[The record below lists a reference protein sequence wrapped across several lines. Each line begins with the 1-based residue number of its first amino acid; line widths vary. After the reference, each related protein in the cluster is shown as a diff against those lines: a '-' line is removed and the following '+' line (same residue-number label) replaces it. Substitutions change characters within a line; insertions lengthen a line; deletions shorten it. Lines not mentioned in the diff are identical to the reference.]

1 MTSSAGICVTGGAG
15 YIGSHA
21 CYALGREG
29 RPALVLD
36 NLSTGHSGAVRWGP
50 LVKIDL
56 RDTARLIETLRQYR
70 IKTILHFAASAYV
83 GESIQDPIKYYDNN
97 VLGMISLL
105 KACAAAKVQHFIL
118 SSSCATY
125 GIPPNSPVA
134 ETTPQ
139 HPISPYGQSKLICEA
154 MLRDIAGQ
162 AGMAFAILRYFN
174 AAGAS
179 PNGVLRET
187 HDPETHLIPLALR
200 ATQGAQLAL
209 FGTDYDTPDGT
220 CLRDYIHV
228 DDLVQGHLLAL
239 QHLEKFGGDL
249 TLNLGSGTG
258 VSNKEVIS
266 IVEEVTGAPVSLRI
280 APRRPGDPSALTADI
295 TRARQILGFEPS
307 RSDIYT
313 IVADAARSFGLLKVQ
328 DAKSA

>member
-1 MTSSAGICVTGGAG
+1 MISPVDICVTGGAG

-21 CYALGREG
+21 CYALGRQG

-36 NLSTGHSGAVRWGP
+36 NLSTGNRGAVRWGP
-50 LVKIDL
+50 LAEIDL
-56 RDTARLIETLRQYR
+56 RDTARLTEALREHR
-70 IKTILHFAASAYV
+70 IKTVLHFAASAYV

-97 VLGMISLL
+97 VGGMISLL
-105 KACAAAKVQHFIL
+105 KACAMTEVRHFIL

-125 GIPPNSPVA
+125 GIPQSSPVT
-134 ETTPQ
+134 ETALQ
-139 HPISPYGQSKLICEA
+139 RPISPYGQSKLACEV

-162 AGMAFAILRYFN
+162 TGMAFAILRYFN
-174 AAGAS
+174 AAGADPS
-179 PNGVLRET
+179 GALRET
-187 HDPETHLIPLALR
+187 HDPETHLIPLALS

-239 QHLEKFGGDL
+239 KHLKKFGGDL
-249 TLNLGSGTG
+249 TLNLGSGKG
-258 VSNKEVIS
+258 VSNKQVIS
-266 IVEEVTGAPVSLRI
+266 LVEEVTGACVNLRL
-280 APRRPGDPSALTADI
+280 APRRPGDPPALTADI
-295 TRARQILGFEPS
+295 TKARQILGFEPG